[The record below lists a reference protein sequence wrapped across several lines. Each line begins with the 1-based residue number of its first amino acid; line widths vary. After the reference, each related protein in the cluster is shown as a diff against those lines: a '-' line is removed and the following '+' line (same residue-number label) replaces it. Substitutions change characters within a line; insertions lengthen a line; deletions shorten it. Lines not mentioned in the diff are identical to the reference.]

1 MIHMTSPFV
10 SLYIAIQIEKLKKRM
25 QNCYTFLQKKSL
37 KRIRLFFS
45 LGSFVDD
52 DVVKADLTV
61 FNLMNHN

>member
-1 MIHMTSPFV
+1 MTSPFV
-10 SLYIAIQIEKLKKRM
+10 SLYILRYKLKS
-25 QNCYTFLQKKSL
+25 KKEYRTVIHFYRKKMSV

-52 DVVKADLTV
+52 NVVKADLTV